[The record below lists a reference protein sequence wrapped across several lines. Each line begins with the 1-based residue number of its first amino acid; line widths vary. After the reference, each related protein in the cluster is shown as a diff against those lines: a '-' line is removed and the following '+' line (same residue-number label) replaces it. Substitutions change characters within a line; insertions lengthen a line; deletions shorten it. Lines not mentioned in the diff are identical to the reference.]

1 MDQLFVNHVRMVI
14 SVGAV
19 PPNVLHVMGDLHLM
33 ALVQIVLPMQMVVGS
48 LQVVYVIMVSNTRQ

>member
-1 MDQLFVNHVRMVI
+1 MVI
-14 SVGAV
+14 SVEAP
-19 PPNVLHVMGDLHLM
+19 PPNVIHVMGDLHLM